1 MNNNVTFDKARSKS
15 LYFRASMCRSAV
27 NKAVCDKC
35 LNDNKIVQ
43 IIFALAD
50 KTGVQP
56 NTLDMSFR
64 HDYPQEIQSVLDM
77 LNREFPAVKGF
88 KTDREAFDTI
98 KSRYLQSSGELQ
110 QFVDSLAA
118 DFIKSKGQDVE
129 DVRESNDKANE
140 YGTDV

>member
-1 MNNNVTFDKARSKS
+1 MNNNITFDKSRSKS
-15 LYFRASMCRSAV
+15 LYFRASMSRQSLNQAV
-27 NKAVCDKC
+27 FDKC

-64 HDYPQEIQSVLDM
+64 HDYPHEIQSVLDM

-88 KTDREAFDTI
+88 KNDREAFDTI
-98 KSRYLQSSGELQ
+98 KSRYLQTSGELQ
-110 QFVDSLAA
+110 QLVDNLAA
-118 DFIKSKGQDVE
+118 DFIKSKGPAAEIVTNE
-129 DVRESNDKANE
+129 TTTE
-140 YGTDV
+140 YGSD